1 MRTVALLR
9 VIVYHVTG
17 IDGLS
22 LIASM
27 PVMFFVAGALF
38 ARSMRTRR
46 GLIVI
51 RDRFRRILPSLF
63 AYATALVA
71 LYAALGLLTTSF
83 ASVESGGVVE
93 QLGLYDVSRLFMP
106 LFSGEPPTGPGTV
119 SDAVYW
125 TWNPL
130 WYIHT
135 HLMLALFGPLL
146 VMAYKRWQRG
156 TLVAV
161 GALWLFDAVSTG
173 GTMNTATFFAFFI
186 AGFTFT
192 DGRLLAVERSTM
204 KWATLVTAVVGL
216 VFVPFGPTLAI
227 NGYSPALMFVGAA
240 WVAGSLAWR
249 DQLEKVAVGPV
260 ARPVIAF
267 VNRRALTMY
276 LWSMAGIYISRRLMP
291 VEGSL
296 FRLSWIAIASL
307 MLTMAVVL
315 VACVLFGWIEDLA
328 AKRSPEWWPGRS
340 LAFRH

>member
-1 MRTVALLR
+1 
-9 VIVYHVTG
+9 
-17 IDGLS
+17 
-22 LIASM
+22 
-27 PVMFFVAGALF
+27 
-38 ARSMRTRR
+38 
-46 GLIVI
+46 
-51 RDRFRRILPSLF
+51 
-63 AYATALVA
+63 
-71 LYAALGLLTTSF
+71 
-83 ASVESGGVVE
+83 
-93 QLGLYDVSRLFMP
+93 
-106 LFSGEPPTGPGTV
+106 
-119 SDAVYW
+119 
-125 TWNPL
+125 
-130 WYIHT
+130 
-135 HLMLALFGPLL
+135 
-146 VMAYKRWQRG
+146 
-156 TLVAV
+156 
-161 GALWLFDAVSTG
+161 
-173 GTMNTATFFAFFI
+173 MNTATFFAFFI

-296 FRLSWIAIASL
+296 FQLSWIAIASL